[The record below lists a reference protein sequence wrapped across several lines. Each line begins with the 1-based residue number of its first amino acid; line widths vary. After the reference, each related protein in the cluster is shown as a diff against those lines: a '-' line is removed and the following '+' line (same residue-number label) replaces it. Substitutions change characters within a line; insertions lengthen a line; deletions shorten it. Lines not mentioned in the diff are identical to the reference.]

1 MASRCTLV
9 TSGQVASMTRNPRR
23 RASWRTAG
31 ETPCALKMTVA
42 SSGTSSSSST
52 KWAPLARRA
61 STTCRLCTIS
71 RRTYTGGGHTC
82 SASSTMTMARS
93 TPAQKPRGPASTIS
107 CNGKVAIVS
116 SGGGRLDQY
125 LEGQSL
131 IHESQRLA
139 HLAERHGVG
148 QEAIRHQAARL
159 EQRHRLPDQRR
170 RVVKGSHQRELFV
183 VRPSCVQPHGRS
195 RSATTEEYHGPPAA
209 DSRHGLL
216 PHLGAPRRVDGH
228 VDAGAARGLAQHD
241 GEIGSLRGVETL
253 CDAKPTHLIE
263 APPGLADEDDAG
275 APLGGDQGEEAAER
289 SVTDHRDGH
298 ATLDP
303 PPLHAEEG
311 AGQRLGERGAPCG
324 QRGREAHDVGG
335 H

>member
-1 MASRCTLV
+1 MASKCTLV
-9 TSGQVASMTRNPRR
+9 TSGQVASMTWSPRPF
-23 RASWRTAG
+23 ASWRTAG
-31 ETPCALKMTVA
+31 DTPWALKITVA
-42 SSGTSSSSST
+42 SSGTSWSSST
-52 KWAPLARRA
+52 KCAPLARRA

-82 SASSTMTMARS
+82 SASSTMSMARS

-116 SGGGRLDQY
+116 SGSGRLDQD

-148 QEAIRHQAARL
+148 QETIRHQATRL

-183 VRPSCVQPHGRS
+183 VRPSRVEPHGRS
-195 RSATTEEYHGPPAA
+195 RGATTEEYHGPPAA
-209 DSRHGLL
+209 DSRYSLL
-216 PHLGAPRRVDGH
+216 PHLGAPRRVDGY

-241 GEIGSLRGVETL
+241 SEIGSLRSVDRL
-253 CDAKPTHLIE
+253 CDAEPTHLIE

-275 APLGGDQGEEAAER
+275 APLRGDQGEKAAER

-298 ATLDP
+298 AARHP
-303 PPLHAEEG
+303 PPLHAKEG
-311 AGQRLGERGAPCG
+311 AGQRLGEGGAP
-324 QRGREAHDVGG
+324 RG
-335 H
+335 